1 MPPRAG
7 TFGVPP
13 GKLCRARPVAGV
25 CAWKQFRFD
34 EHHVQKDLSNAASL
48 RKRRKLGE
56 VRFEFDE
63 LENAVGRKRLLE
75 QHCSREVGGAE
86 NFPRHPEFCVT
97 YVREPLAV
105 RTKLGAI

>member
-7 TFGVPP
+7 TFGGPP
-13 GKLCRARPVAGV
+13 GKQCRARPVAGV

-56 VRFEFDE
+56 TRREPDE
-63 LENAVGRKRLLE
+63 LDNDVDGKRLLGNTVIRG
-75 QHCSREVGGAE
+75 SA
-86 NFPRHPEFCVT
+86 
-97 YVREPLAV
+97 VRKTRDAWSSAPLAWKRPLAV
-105 RTKLGAI
+105 RTKLGAM